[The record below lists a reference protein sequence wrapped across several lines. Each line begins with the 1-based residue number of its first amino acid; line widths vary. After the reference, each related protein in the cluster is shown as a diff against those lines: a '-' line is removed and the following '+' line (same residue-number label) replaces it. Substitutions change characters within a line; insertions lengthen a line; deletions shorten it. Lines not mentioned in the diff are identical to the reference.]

1 MTKPINWLISTI
13 GKRGYIA
20 RDLREASPAGSRV
33 IGTGNDPQTV
43 GFVACDR
50 AYEMPGILEDG
61 YAEAVLEVCR
71 KEQITA
77 VLCVSDL
84 DIQIISALRDQMK
97 AMGIACFFP
106 DHATAIR
113 FLDKA
118 ETARFLVAKGFAT
131 PDTYTDLDR
140 AIAELGFPMVI
151 KPSRGSASTGFAVLH
166 DEASARAHWAGVPAP
181 IAQRYTVGRLINV
194 EACSDVDGNI
204 LSMSAWFRH
213 SSVAGETLLA
223 ETIHHEPALA
233 TVKRL
238 LEVSPVPGPIDVDL
252 IEVGDTMHVLELNTR
267 FGGGY
272 PTSHLAGAD
281 FPGAM
286 VASLDGVRPAD
297 PYRFRD
303 HVLMMKEL
311 MPVQFD
317 PAKVVRKT

>member
-1 MTKPINWLISTI
+1 MTQPINWLISTI

-20 RDLREASPAGSRV
+20 RYLRDASPAGSRV

-50 AYEMPGILEDG
+50 AYELPEILEDG
-61 YAEAVLEVCR
+61 YGEAVLDVCR
-71 KEQITA
+71 REQISA

-84 DIQIISALRDQMK
+84 DIQIISALRTQMQT
-97 AMGIACFFP
+97 MGIACFFP

-118 ETARFLVAKGFAT
+118 ETAKCLVANGFAT
-131 PDTYTDLDR
+131 PDTHIDLDT

-151 KPSRGSASTGFAVLH
+151 KPGRGSASTGFAVLH
-166 DEASARAHWAGVPAP
+166 DEASARAHWASVPAP
-181 IAQRYTVGRLINV
+181 IAQCYIVGRLINV
-194 EACSDVDGNI
+194 EACSDIDGNI

-238 LEVSPVPGPIDVDL
+238 FEIFPIPGPIDVDL
-252 IEVGDTMHVLELNTR
+252 IEVGDVVHVLEVNTR

-286 VASLDGVRPAD
+286 VASLNGERPGD
-297 PYRFRD
+297 IYRFRD
-303 HVLMMKEL
+303 NVLMMKEL

-317 PAKVVRKT
+317 PARVIRKA